1 MKNNIIKHILLA
13 VTLILGLSSCEDRDI
28 ITIENV
34 ASPIV
39 MDLSANSLVLDK
51 NFPGNPALTVTW
63 QSAAY
68 SVPTEISYRI
78 EIAGDKDFATPYTLA
93 TVAGSERATAFTV
106 LQMNDAAA
114 GIGLAP
120 NIASKMFMRVMSYLG
135 SGESLA
141 TTSNVTSL
149 MVTPYVL
156 TYPSFYIVGAAS
168 YVGWTPEKAK
178 ILYKKDNLSYI
189 YTNLQNGENFRFLG
203 QLAWDGK
210 NYALNTPGT
219 KADNQYFKQWSD
231 VFAKPDGD
239 DENIK
244 FVGATGVYKV
254 TINATLGV
262 QTIEAKP
269 SAIPTFEFPEI
280 YLVGNIAGNGWSPEN
295 GVAMNTV
302 GDGVYEFTSTLAG
315 DTEFK
320 IIGQKSWG
328 DLDWGNI
335 SEDGNSGF
343 VGPKGDNGNIKFA
356 GDGSSYKIT
365 VNLKAG
371 TYKIIKQ

>member
-1 MKNNIIKHILLA
+1 MKNNIFKHIFLA
-13 VTLILGLSSCEDRDI
+13 VTLILGLASCEDRDI
-28 ITIENV
+28 VTIDNV

-78 EIAGDKDFATPYTLA
+78 EIAADDSFATPYILA
-93 TVAGSERATAFTV
+93 TVAGSERATAFTM
-106 LQMNDAAA
+106 LQMNDASA

-120 NIASKMFMRVMSYLG
+120 DVPSKMYMRVISYLG
-135 SGESLA
+135 SAESLA
-141 TTSNVTSL
+141 ATSNVTSL

-156 TYPSFYIVGAAS
+156 TYPSFYLVGAAS
-168 YVGWTPEKAK
+168 YVGWSPDKAQV
-178 ILYKKDNLSYI
+178 LYKKDNLSYI
-189 YTNLQNGENFRFLG
+189 YTNLQSGENFRFLG

-219 KADNQYFKQWSD
+219 KAANQYFNQWSD
-231 VFAKPDGD
+231 VFTKPDGD

-244 FVGATGVYKV
+244 FTGETGVYKI

-262 QTIEAKP
+262 QTIEAKKSP
-269 SAIPTFEFPEI
+269 IASYDFPEI
-280 YLVGNIAGNGWSPEN
+280 YLVGNIAGNGWNEANAVP
-295 GVAMNTV
+295 MNTI

-320 IIGQKSWG
+320 ILGQKSWG

-335 SEDGNSGF
+335 SGDGNTGF
-343 VGPKGDNGNIKFA
+343 LGPKGDNGNIKFA

-371 TYKIIKQ
+371 TYKIIKI

>member
-1 MKNNIIKHILLA
+1 MKNNIFKHLFLA

-28 ITIENV
+28 VTVDNV

-39 MDLSANSLVLDK
+39 MDLSANSLILDK

-78 EIAGDKDFATPYTLA
+78 EIAGDKEFAKPYTLA
-93 TVAGSERATAFTV
+93 TVMGSERAAAFSM

-120 NIASKMFMRVMSYLG
+120 SVAGKMFMRVVSYLG
-135 SGESLA
+135 SGQSLA
-141 TTSNVTSL
+141 STSNMTSL

-168 YVGWTPEKAK
+168 YVGWTPEKAQVF
-178 ILYKKDNLSYI
+178 YKKDNLSYI
-189 YTNLQNGENFRFLG
+189 YTNLQGGENFRFLG

-219 KADNQYFKQWSD
+219 KPENQYFNQWSTNLS
-231 VFAKPDGD
+231 KPDGD

-244 FVGATGVYKV
+244 FTGTTGVYKV

-269 SAIPTFEFPEI
+269 SVIPTYDFPTI
-280 YLVGNIAGNGWSPEN
+280 YVVGNIAGNGWSEGNAIP
-295 GVAMNTV
+295 MTTI

-320 IIGQKSWG
+320 ILGQQSWG

-335 SEDGNSGF
+335 SGNGNTGF
-343 VGPKGDNGNIKFA
+343 IGPKGDNGNIKFV
-356 GDGSSYKIT
+356 GDGGSYKIT
-365 VNLKAG
+365 VNLKG
-371 TYKIIKQ
+371 GIYKIIKL

>member
-1 MKNNIIKHILLA
+1 MKNNIFKHLFLA
-13 VTLILGLSSCEDRDI
+13 VTLILGLTSCEDRDI
-28 ITIENV
+28 VTIDNV

-68 SVPTEISYRI
+68 SVPTEITYRI
-78 EIAGDKDFATPYTLA
+78 EIANDTTFATPYTLA
-93 TVAGSERATAFTV
+93 TVAGSQRSTAFTM

-120 NIASKMFMRVMSYLG
+120 NVPGKMFMRVTSYLG
-135 SGESLA
+135 SAESLA
-141 TTSNVTSL
+141 VTSNVTSL
-149 MVTPYVL
+149 MVTPYIL
-156 TYPSFYIVGAAS
+156 TYPSFYLVGGATAI
-168 YVGWTPEKAK
+168 GWTPEKAQV
-178 ILYKKDNLSYI
+178 LYKKDNLSYI
-189 YTNLQNGENFRFLG
+189 YSYLKNGENFRFLG
-203 QLAWDGK
+203 QQAWDGK
-210 NYALNTPGT
+210 NYALNATGT
-219 KADNQYFKQWSD
+219 KADNQYFNQWSD
-231 VFAKPDGD
+231 NLVKPDGD

-244 FVGATGVYKV
+244 FTGETGIYKI

-262 QTIEAKP
+262 QTIEAKVSP
-269 SAIPTFEFPEI
+269 IAAFDFPEI
-280 YLVGNIAGNGWSPEN
+280 YLVGNIADNGWNEAN
-295 GVAMNTV
+295 AVAMNTI
-302 GDGVYEFTSTLAG
+302 GDGVYEFTTTLPG
-315 DTEFK
+315 DSEFK
-320 IIGQKSWG
+320 ILGQRSWG

-335 SEDGNSGF
+335 SGDGNTGF

-371 TYKIIKQ
+371 TYKIIKI

>member
-1 MKNNIIKHILLA
+1 MKNNIFKHLFLA
-13 VTLILGLSSCEDRDI
+13 VTLILGLSSCQDRDI
-28 ITIENV
+28 VTIDNV

-63 QSAAY
+63 QAAAY
-68 SVPTEISYRI
+68 SVPTEITYRI
-78 EIAGDKDFATPYTLA
+78 EIANEKDFVKPYTLA
-93 TVAGSERATAFTV
+93 TVAGSQRSTAFTT

-114 GIGLAP
+114 GIGFAP
-120 NIASKMFMRVMSYLG
+120 NVSSKMYMRVVSFLG
-135 SGESLA
+135 SSESLK
-141 TTSNVTSL
+141 TVSNVTSL
-149 MVTPYVL
+149 MITPYVL

-168 YVGWTPEKAK
+168 FVGWTPEKAQ

-189 YTNLQNGENFRFLG
+189 YTNLESGEKFRFLG

-231 VFAKPDGD
+231 VFEKPADD

-262 QTIEAKP
+262 QTIEAKA
-269 SAIPTFEFPEI
+269 SAIPTYDFPEI

-295 GVAMNTV
+295 GVAMTTV
-302 GDGVYEFTSTLAG
+302 GNGVYEFTTTLAA

-335 SEDGNSGF
+335 SGDGNTGF
-343 VGPKGDNGNIKFA
+343 IGPKGDNGNIKFV
-356 GDGSSYKIT
+356 GDGGSYKIT
-365 VNLKAG
+365 VNLKG
-371 TYKIIKQ
+371 GIYKIVKL

>member
-1 MKNNIIKHILLA
+1 MKNNIFKHLFLA
-13 VTLILGLSSCEDRDI
+13 VTLILGLASCEDRDI
-28 ITIENV
+28 ITTDNV

-39 MDLSANSLVLDK
+39 MDLSANSLILDK

-63 QSAAY
+63 QAAAY
-68 SVPTEISYRI
+68 SVPAEISYRI
-78 EIAGDKDFATPYTLA
+78 EISPDKNFAEPYTLA
-93 TVAGSERATAFTV
+93 TVNGSQRSTSFTT
-106 LQMNDAAA
+106 LQMNDASA
-114 GIGLAP
+114 GIGLVP
-120 NIASKMFMRVMSYLG
+120 NQVGNMYMRVISYLG
-135 SGESLA
+135 SGQSLA
-141 TTSNVTSL
+141 ATSNITTL
-149 MVTPYVL
+149 KVTPYVL

-168 YVGWTPEKAK
+168 FVGWSPDKAQV
-178 ILYKKDNLSYI
+178 LYKKDNLSYF
-189 YTNLQNGENFRFLG
+189 YTNLQSGENFRFLG

-231 VFAKPDGD
+231 VFAKPEGD

-244 FVGATGVYKV
+244 FVGETGVYKV

-269 SAIPTFEFPEI
+269 SVIPAFDFPEI
-280 YLVGNIAGNGWSPEN
+280 YLVGNIAGNAWNETNPI
-295 GVAMNTV
+295 AMTTI
-302 GDGVYEFTSTLAG
+302 GDGVYEFTTTLAA

-328 DLDWGNI
+328 NLDWGNL
-335 SEDGNSGF
+335 SGDGNTGF
-343 VGPKGDNGNIKFA
+343 VGPKGDNGNIKYA

-365 VNLKAG
+365 VNLKG
-371 TYKIIKQ
+371 GIYKIVKI

>member
-1 MKNNIIKHILLA
+1 MKNNIFKHLFLA

-28 ITIENV
+28 VTVDNV

-39 MDLSANSLVLDK
+39 MDLSANSLILDK

-78 EIAGDKDFATPYTLA
+78 EIAGDKEFAKPYTLA
-93 TVAGSERATAFTV
+93 TVMGSERAAAFSM

-120 NIASKMFMRVMSYLG
+120 SVAGKMFMRVVSYLG
-135 SGESLA
+135 SGQSLA
-141 TTSNVTSL
+141 STSNMTSL

-168 YVGWTPEKAK
+168 YVGWTPEKAQVF
-178 ILYKKDNLSYI
+178 YKKDNLSYI
-189 YTNLQNGENFRFLG
+189 YTNLQGGENFRFLG

-210 NYALNTPGT
+210 NYALNTTGT
-219 KADNQYFKQWSD
+219 KPENQYFNQWSTNLS
-231 VFAKPDGD
+231 KPDGD

-244 FVGATGVYKV
+244 FTGTTGVYKV

-269 SAIPTFEFPEI
+269 SVIPTYDFPTI
-280 YLVGNIAGNGWSPEN
+280 YVVGNIAGNGWSEGNAIP
-295 GVAMNTV
+295 MTTI

-320 IIGQKSWG
+320 ILGQQSWG

-335 SEDGNSGF
+335 SGNGNTGF
-343 VGPKGDNGNIKFA
+343 IGPKGDNGNIKFV
-356 GDGSSYKIT
+356 GDGGSYKIT
-365 VNLKAG
+365 VNLKG
-371 TYKIIKQ
+371 GIYKIIKL

>member
-1 MKNNIIKHILLA
+1 MKNNIFKHLFLA
-13 VTLILGLSSCEDRDI
+13 VMLILGLSSCEDRDI
-28 ITIENV
+28 ITIDNV

-68 SVPTEISYRI
+68 SVPTEITYRV
-78 EIAGDKDFATPYTLA
+78 EIANDKDFANPYTLA
-93 TVAGSERATAFTV
+93 TVAGSERATAFTM

-114 GIGLAP
+114 GIGLVP
-120 NIASKMFMRVMSYLG
+120 NVSTKMFMRVVSYLG

-141 TTSNVTSL
+141 ATSNVTSL
-149 MVTPYVL
+149 MVTPYIL

-168 YVGWTPEKAK
+168 YVGWTPEKAQ

-189 YTNLQNGENFRFLG
+189 YTNLQSGENFRFLG

-244 FVGATGVYKV
+244 FVGETGVYKV
-254 TINATLGV
+254 TINATLGI

-269 SAIPTFEFPEI
+269 SVIPTFNFPEI

-295 GVAMNTV
+295 GIAMTTV
-302 GDGVYEFTSTLAG
+302 GDGVYEFTTTLAG

-320 IIGQKSWG
+320 ILGQKSWG

-335 SEDGNSGF
+335 SGDGDTGF

-365 VNLKAG
+365 VNLKG
-371 TYKIIKQ
+371 GIYKIVKL

>member
-1 MKNNIIKHILLA
+1 MKNNIFKHIFLA
-13 VTLILGLSSCEDRDI
+13 VTLILGLISCDNREI
-28 ITIENV
+28 ITIDNV
-34 ASPIV
+34 SSPIV

-78 EIAGDKDFATPYTLA
+78 EIAVDKDFAKPYTLA
-93 TVAGSERATAFTV
+93 TVAGSQRAAAFTM

-114 GIGLAP
+114 AIGLVP
-120 NIASKMFMRVMSYLG
+120 NVSAKMFMRVISFLG
-135 SGESLA
+135 SGHSLA
-141 TTSNVTSL
+141 ATSNVTSL

-156 TYPSFYIVGAAS
+156 TYPDFYLVGGAT
-168 YVGWTPEKAK
+168 YVGWTPEKAQ
-178 ILYKKDNLSYI
+178 ILYKKENLSYI
-189 YTNLQNGENFRFLG
+189 YTNLQSGENFRFLG

-219 KADNQYFKQWSD
+219 KAGNQYFKQWSD
-231 VFAKPDGD
+231 VLTKPDGD
-239 DENIK
+239 EENIK
-244 FVGATGVYKV
+244 FTGATGVYKI

-262 QTIEAKP
+262 QTIELKQSPIA
-269 SAIPTFEFPEI
+269 TYDFPEI
-280 YLVGNIAGNGWSPEN
+280 YLVGNIAGNGWNETNAIP
-295 GVAMNTV
+295 MTTI

-320 IIGQKSWG
+320 ILGQKSWG
-328 DLDWGNI
+328 NLDWGNI
-335 SEDGNSGF
+335 SGDGNTGF

-371 TYKIIKQ
+371 TYKIIKI

>member
-1 MKNNIIKHILLA
+1 MKNNIFKHLFLA
-13 VTLILGLSSCEDRDI
+13 VMLILGLSSCEDRDI
-28 ITIENV
+28 ITIDNV

-68 SVPTEISYRI
+68 SVPTEITYRV
-78 EIAGDKDFATPYTLA
+78 EIANDKDFATPYTLA
-93 TVAGSERATAFTV
+93 TVAGSERATAFTM

-114 GIGLAP
+114 GIGLVP
-120 NIASKMFMRVMSYLG
+120 NVSTKMFMRVVSYLG

-141 TTSNVTSL
+141 ATSNVTSL
-149 MVTPYVL
+149 MVTPYIL

-168 YVGWTPEKAK
+168 YVGWTPEKAQ

-189 YTNLQNGENFRFLG
+189 YTNLQSGENFRFLG

-244 FVGATGVYKV
+244 FVGETGVYKV
-254 TINATLGV
+254 TINATLGI

-269 SAIPTFEFPEI
+269 SVIPTFNFPEI

-295 GVAMNTV
+295 GIAMTTV
-302 GDGVYEFTSTLAG
+302 GDGVYEFTTTLAG

-320 IIGQKSWG
+320 ILGQKSWG

-335 SEDGNSGF
+335 SGDGDTGF

-365 VNLKAG
+365 VNLKG
-371 TYKIIKQ
+371 GIYKIVKL

>member
-1 MKNNIIKHILLA
+1 MKNNIFKHLFLA
-13 VTLILGLSSCEDRDI
+13 VTLILGLASCEDRDI
-28 ITIENV
+28 VTIDNL
-34 ASPIV
+34 AAPIV

-63 QSAAY
+63 ESAAY
-68 SVPTEISYRI
+68 SVPTEITYQI
-78 EIAGDKDFATPYTLA
+78 EIAQDKDFTTPYKLA
-93 TVAGSERATAFTV
+93 TVGGSQRATAFTM

-114 GIGLAP
+114 GIGLP
-120 NIASKMFMRVMSYLG
+120 PSVASKMYMRVISYLG
-135 SGESLA
+135 VGESLA
-141 TTSNVTSL
+141 GTSNVTSL
-149 MVTPYVL
+149 MITPYVL

-168 YVGWTPEKAK
+168 YVGWSPDKAQL
-178 ILYKKDNLSYI
+178 LYKKDNLSYI
-189 YTNLQNGENFRFLG
+189 YTNLQSGENFRFLG

-210 NYALNTPGT
+210 NYALNTDGT
-219 KADNQYFKQWSD
+219 KPENQYFKQWSD
-231 VFAKPDGD
+231 VLVKPDGD
-239 DENIK
+239 NENIK
-244 FVGATGVYKV
+244 FTGETGVYKI

-262 QTIEAKP
+262 QTIEAKKSP
-269 SAIPTFEFPEI
+269 ITMYDFPEI

-295 GVAMNTV
+295 AVAMTTLGN
-302 GDGVYEFTSTLAG
+302 GEYEFTSSLAG

-335 SEDGNSGF
+335 SADGNTGY

-356 GDGSSYKIT
+356 GDGGTYKIT

-371 TYKIIKQ
+371 TYKIVKL

>member
-1 MKNNIIKHILLA
+1 MKNNIFKHLFLA
-13 VTLILGLSSCEDRDI
+13 VTLILGLASCDDREI
-28 ITIENV
+28 VTIDNV
-34 ASPIV
+34 SSPIV
-39 MDLSANSLVLDK
+39 MDLSSSSLVLDK

-63 QSAAY
+63 QSAVY

-78 EIAGDKDFATPYTLA
+78 EIANENTFKEPYTLA
-93 TVAGSERATAFTV
+93 TVTGSERAAAFTN

-114 GIGLAP
+114 AIGLAP
-120 NIASKMFMRVMSYLG
+120 NVSTKMFIRVISYLG
-135 SGESLA
+135 SGQSLA
-141 TTSNVTSL
+141 ETSNVTSL
-149 MVTPYVL
+149 MITPYVL
-156 TYPSFYIVGAAS
+156 TYPSFYIVGSAS
-168 YVGWTPEKAK
+168 YVGWTPEKAQ

-189 YTNLQNGENFRFLG
+189 YTNLQSGENFRFLG

-210 NYALNTPGT
+210 NYALNTAGT
-219 KADNQYFKQWSD
+219 KASNQYFNQWSD
-231 VFAKPDGD
+231 VFTKPDGD

-244 FVGATGVYKV
+244 FIGATGVYKI

-269 SAIPTFEFPEI
+269 SVIPTYDFPEI

-295 GVAMNTV
+295 GVAMTTV

-328 DLDWGNI
+328 SLDWGNI
-335 SEDGNSGF
+335 SEDGNTGF

-371 TYKIIKQ
+371 IYTIIKL

>member
-1 MKNNIIKHILLA
+1 MKNNIFKHLFLA

-28 ITIENV
+28 VTVDNV

-39 MDLSANSLVLDK
+39 MDLSANSLILDK

-78 EIAGDKDFATPYTLA
+78 EIAGDKEFAKPYTLA
-93 TVAGSERATAFTV
+93 TVMGSGRAAAFSM

-120 NIASKMFMRVMSYLG
+120 SVAGKMFMRVVSYLG
-135 SGESLA
+135 SGQSLA

-156 TYPSFYIVGAAS
+156 TYPSFYIVGEAS
-168 YVGWTPEKAK
+168 YVGWTPEKAQV
-178 ILYKKDNLSYI
+178 LYKKDNLSYI
-189 YTNLQNGENFRFLG
+189 YTNLQGGEKFRFLG

-219 KADNQYFKQWSD
+219 KPENQYFNQWSTNLS
-231 VFAKPDGD
+231 KPDGD

-244 FVGATGVYKV
+244 FTGTTGVYKV

-269 SAIPTFEFPEI
+269 SVIPTYDFPTI
-280 YLVGNIAGNGWSPEN
+280 YLVGNIAGNGWSEGNAIP
-295 GVAMNTV
+295 MTTI

-320 IIGQKSWG
+320 ILGQKSWG

-335 SEDGNSGF
+335 SGNGNTGF
-343 VGPKGDNGNIKFA
+343 IGPKGDNGNIKFV
-356 GDGSSYKIT
+356 GDGGSYKIT
-365 VNLKAG
+365 VNLKG
-371 TYKIIKQ
+371 GIYKIIKL

>member
-1 MKNNIIKHILLA
+1 MKNNIFKHLFLA
-13 VTLILGLSSCEDRDI
+13 VTLILGLSSCQDRDI
-28 ITIENV
+28 VTIDNV

-63 QSAAY
+63 QAAAY
-68 SVPTEISYRI
+68 SVPTEITYRI
-78 EIAGDKDFATPYTLA
+78 EIANEKDFVKPYTLA
-93 TVAGSERATAFTV
+93 TVAGSQRSTAFTT

-114 GIGLAP
+114 GIGFAP
-120 NIASKMFMRVMSYLG
+120 NVSSKMYMRVVSFLG
-135 SGESLA
+135 SSESLK
-141 TTSNVTSL
+141 TVSNVTSL
-149 MVTPYVL
+149 MITPYVL

-168 YVGWTPEKAK
+168 FVGWTPEQAQV
-178 ILYKKDNLSYI
+178 LYKKDNLSYI
-189 YTNLQNGENFRFLG
+189 YTNLQSGENFRFLG

-210 NYALNTPGT
+210 NYALDTPGT

-244 FVGATGVYKV
+244 FVGATGIYKV

-262 QTIEAKP
+262 QTIEAKA
-269 SAIPTFEFPEI
+269 SAIPTYDFPEI

-295 GVAMNTV
+295 GVAMTTV
-302 GDGVYEFTSTLAG
+302 GNGVYEFTTTLAA

-335 SEDGNSGF
+335 SGDGNTGF
-343 VGPKGDNGNIKFA
+343 IGPKGDNGNIKFV
-356 GDGSSYKIT
+356 GDGGSYKIT
-365 VNLKAG
+365 VNLKG
-371 TYKIIKQ
+371 GIYKIVKL

>member
-1 MKNNIIKHILLA
+1 MKNNIFKHLFLA

-28 ITIENV
+28 ITTDNV

-39 MDLSANSLVLDK
+39 MDLSANSLILDK

-63 QSAAY
+63 QAAAY
-68 SVPTEISYRI
+68 SVPAEISYRI
-78 EIAGDKDFATPYTLA
+78 EISPDKNFAEPYTLA
-93 TVAGSERATAFTV
+93 TVNGSQRSTSFTT
-106 LQMNDAAA
+106 LQMNDASA
-114 GIGLAP
+114 GIGLVP
-120 NIASKMFMRVMSYLG
+120 NQVGNMYMRVISYLG
-135 SGESLA
+135 SGQSLA
-141 TTSNVTSL
+141 ATSNITTL
-149 MVTPYVL
+149 KVTPYVL

-168 YVGWTPEKAK
+168 FVGWSPDKAQ
-178 ILYKKDNLSYI
+178 ILYKKDNLSYF
-189 YTNLQNGENFRFLG
+189 YTNLQSGENFRFLG

-231 VFAKPDGD
+231 VFAKPEGD

-244 FVGATGVYKV
+244 FVGETGVYKV

-269 SAIPTFEFPEI
+269 SVIPAFDFPEI
-280 YLVGNIAGNGWSPEN
+280 YLVGNIAGNAWNETNPI
-295 GVAMNTV
+295 AMTTI
-302 GDGVYEFTSTLAG
+302 GDGVYEFTTTLAA

-328 DLDWGNI
+328 NLDWGNL
-335 SEDGNSGF
+335 SGDGNTGF
-343 VGPKGDNGNIKFA
+343 VGPKGDNGNIKYA

-365 VNLKAG
+365 VNLKG
-371 TYKIIKQ
+371 GIYKIVKI